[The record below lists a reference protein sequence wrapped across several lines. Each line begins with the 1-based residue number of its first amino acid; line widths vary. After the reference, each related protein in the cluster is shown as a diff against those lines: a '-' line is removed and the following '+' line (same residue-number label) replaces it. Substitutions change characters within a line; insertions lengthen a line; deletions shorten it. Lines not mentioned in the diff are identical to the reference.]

1 MPFCTARLPP
11 ARRTHWL
18 PAKGCLLQCQ
28 LLTEVCDAELEEEL
42 QDGATPVSRLSLTQV
57 SCLKLCSPLPLP

>member
-1 MPFCTARLPP
+1 MPSRTLRLPP

-18 PAKGCLLQCQ
+18 LAGGCPPQCQ

-42 QDGATPVSRLSLTQV
+42 QEGATPASRLSLTQV
-57 SCLKLCSPLPLP
+57 LRLYCSVL